1 MYSELAHEFQ
11 MEAILGPEL
20 EPFETFILDHMSRAK
35 EKYSEAKSMFTLLK
49 QKDPNSLALKLT
61 DFLGSSHDVDFREV
75 CAELLHKLLTDDDDG
90 DDVLCT
96 WHNLSVSTQSTIKCF
111 LLDHIEQ
118 KESEFII
125 QELRHIILNLAVSLV
140 PDNNWPEL
148 MPFLMCCITSG
159 SNKSKVSAFLI
170 YGLIADRIT
179 VVCSKHM
186 QSQLLNA
193 LNDDT
198 GLDLDVRLAAMMTV
212 ICFIQSVSSSNE
224 KEQFQDLLPG
234 MMRTLTDALTHG
246 KEKAVA
252 ARDVLDLFIELAQN
266 EPNFFRRQLAVV
278 VGSILEIA
286 EDEKLEEVTRHLA
299 AEFLITLVEARE
311 RAPGMMRKLPSFTS
325 KCFATLLK
333 LLLDIKDD
341 PAWHSAETE
350 HEHAGETNN
359 YNFGMTCLNRFSVAL
374 GGKTIAPIAIE
385 QLGDYLVA
393 PEWEKRHAAL
403 IALAQIAEGSSKVM
417 IKFLEQVVNMI
428 MHSFQDPHPRVRW
441 AAIYS
446 ISKLSTVFCTDLQ
459 VQHHD
464 QVLPALAT
472 TMDDFGNPRVQANA
486 ARAVATFSGSLK
498 QETLVPPETLVPH
511 LDGLLSKLVVL
522 LQNDNV
528 QMVKEAALKA
538 LSGIANLSKVHF
550 QKYYDFVMPYLK
562 IILVNENGESY
573 RYLRSIA
580 LECISFI
587 GTSVGKE
594 KFKDDLKQVMEML
607 NYSLQEPQVQEFDI
621 ACNLLSCF
629 RICYCMGKDFL
640 PYMSILMPPLVECAQ
655 LEPDKTVSSDNL
667 HDSVHEVKF
676 RNEIIRLRGSDLLY
690 QKSLACDI
698 LGLYAQK
705 LEEDFYPWIPQV
717 ASILVPL
724 LKFYT
729 HNEARKCSVKSMY
742 NLLYSAK
749 LAVEKGI
756 AQGGSESYF
765 TKLSD
770 YVILSLLEALH
781 EESMAEICAFMLDEL
796 NHCLQISPPLLI
808 EGQLRRIVNEVKHVI
823 TESSNRKQKLKE
835 RAKSKDF
842 DAEEDELLRGE
853 KEQEDNILFHVGLVL
868 TTLIETFKA
877 GFLPFFDELMSS
889 YLIPMWGKDMTAQER
904 CTPFLIFDH
913 LLEECP
919 EAALKYSDEFLPLL
933 LDASNDESPAV
944 RQCALY
950 GLVLYAECGGSDFKP
965 VVKEAISR
973 INVVIMHFRAREP
986 ENESAFDNAVYARGK
1001 ICQFHWEN
1009 IDSSAQIIPV
1019 WLNCLPIKCD
1029 MAAAK
1034 YVHDQLCSMVERL
1047 DGELIGPNY
1056 QYIPKI
1062 ISIFAEV
1069 LCSEIDLVTEETTNR
1084 MINVLRHL
1092 QQTLPSATLESAWSY
1107 LLPRQEMELKS
1118 ILSLEEDVNF

>member
-1 MYSELAHEFQ
+1 MDRELAQFQ

-35 EKYSEAKSMFTLLK
+35 KKYSKAKSMFSLLK

-61 DFLGSSHDVDFREV
+61 DSLGSSHEVDFREV
-75 CAELLHKLLTDDDDG
+75 CAELLHKLLDDDD
-90 DDVLCT
+90 LCT
-96 WHNLSVSTQSTIKCF
+96 WHNLSVSTQSAIKRF
-111 LLDHIEQ
+111 LIDHIEQ
-118 KESEFII
+118 EESESEFII
-125 QELRHIILNLAVSLV
+125 QELRHTILYLAVSLV
-140 PDNNWPEL
+140 PDNNWSEL

-159 SNKSKVSAFLI
+159 SNKLKVSAFLI

-179 VVCSKHM
+179 VVCSKNM

-193 LNDDT
+193 LNYNT
-198 GLDLDVRLAAMMTV
+198 SLDLDVRIAAMTTV

-224 KEQFQDLLPG
+224 KERFQDLLPG
-234 MMRTLTDALTHG
+234 MMKTMTDALTHG
-246 KEKAVA
+246 KEKVAA
-252 ARDVLDLFIELAQN
+252 ARDVLNLFIELAQN
-266 EPNFFRRQLAVV
+266 EPNFFRTQLTVV

-299 AEFLITLVEARE
+299 VEFLITLVEARE
-311 RAPGMMRKLPSFTS
+311 RAPGMMRKLPSFS
-325 KCFATLLK
+325 RKCFAILLK

-350 HEHAGETNN
+350 HEHTGETNN
-359 YNFGMTCLNRFSVAL
+359 YTFGMTCLNRFSVAL
-374 GGKTIAPIAIE
+374 GGKTVVPIAIE
-385 QLGDYLVA
+385 QLSAYVVS

-403 IALAQIAEGSSKVM
+403 VALAQIAEGSSKVM
-417 IKFLEQVVNMI
+417 IKYLEQVVNMI
-428 MHSFQDPHPRVRW
+428 MRSFQDPIPRVRW

-486 ARAVATFSGSLK
+486 ARAVAAFSGSLK

-522 LQNDNV
+522 IQNDKV
-528 QMVKEAALKA
+528 QMVQEAALKA

-550 QKYYDFVMPYLK
+550 QKYYDFVKPYLK

-594 KFKDDLKQVMEML
+594 KFKDDLKQVMEVL
-607 NYSLQEPQVQEFDI
+607 NYSLQEPQVKEFDI
-621 ACNLLSCF
+621 ACNLQSCF

-640 PYMSILMPPLVECAQ
+640 PYMSTLMPPLVECAQ

-667 HDSVHEVKF
+667 YDSVHKVKF
-676 RNEIIRLRGSDLLY
+676 RNEIIRLGGNDLLY

-698 LGLYAQK
+698 LGLFARK

-717 ASILVPL
+717 ASVLVPL

-729 HNEARKCSVKSMY
+729 HDEARKCSVKSMY
-742 NLLYSAK
+742 NLLRSAK
-749 LAVEKGI
+749 LAVEKEI
-756 AQGGSESYF
+756 AQGGTESYF
-765 TKLSD
+765 KELAD
-770 YVILSLLEALH
+770 YIILSLLEALH

-808 EGQLRRIVNEVKHVI
+808 EDQLSRIVNEVKHVI

-853 KEQEDNILFHVGLVL
+853 KEQEDNSLFHVGLVL
-868 TTLIETFKA
+868 NTLIETFKS

-889 YLIPMWGKDMTAQER
+889 YLIPMWRKDMTAQER

-944 RQCALY
+944 RQCAFY
-950 GLVLYAECGGSDFKP
+950 GLVLYAEYGGSDFKP

-973 INVVIMHFRAREP
+973 INVVIMHFWARES
-986 ENESAFDNAVYARGK
+986 ENESAFDNAVYALGK
-1001 ICQFHWEN
+1001 IFQFHWEN
-1009 IDSSAQIIPV
+1009 IDSSTQIIPV

-1034 YVHDQLCSMVERL
+1034 YVHDLLCSMVERL
-1047 DGELIGPNY
+1047 DEELIGPNY

-1069 LCSEIDLVTEETTNR
+1069 LCSEIDFATQETTNR
-1084 MINVLRHL
+1084 MINALRHI
-1092 QQTLPSATLESAWSY
+1092 QQTLSPAAMESAFSY

-1118 ILSLEEDVNF
+1118 ILSLEEDV

>member
-1 MYSELAHEFQ
+1 MDRELAQFQ

-35 EKYSEAKSMFTLLK
+35 KKYSKAKSMFSLLK

-61 DFLGSSHDVDFREV
+61 DSLGSSHEVDFREV
-75 CAELLHKLLTDDDDG
+75 CAELLHKLLDDDD
-90 DDVLCT
+90 LCT
-96 WHNLSVSTQSTIKCF
+96 WHNLSVSTQSAIKRF
-111 LLDHIEQ
+111 LIDHIEQ
-118 KESEFII
+118 EESESEFII
-125 QELRHIILNLAVSLV
+125 QELRHTILYLAVSLV
-140 PDNNWPEL
+140 PDNNWSEL

-159 SNKSKVSAFLI
+159 SNKLKVSAFLI

-179 VVCSKHM
+179 VVCSKNM

-193 LNDDT
+193 LNYNT
-198 GLDLDVRLAAMMTV
+198 SLDLDVRIAAMTTV

-224 KEQFQDLLPG
+224 KERFQDLLPG
-234 MMRTLTDALTHG
+234 MMKTMTDALTHG
-246 KEKAVA
+246 KEKVAA
-252 ARDVLDLFIELAQN
+252 ARDVLNLFIELAQN
-266 EPNFFRRQLAVV
+266 EPNFFRTQLTVV

-299 AEFLITLVEARE
+299 VEFLITLVEARE
-311 RAPGMMRKLPSFTS
+311 RAPGMMRKLPSFS
-325 KCFATLLK
+325 RKCFAILLK

-350 HEHAGETNN
+350 HEHTGETNN
-359 YNFGMTCLNRFSVAL
+359 YTFGMTCLNRFSVAL
-374 GGKTIAPIAIE
+374 GGKTVVPIAIE
-385 QLGDYLVA
+385 QLSAYVVS

-403 IALAQIAEGSSKVM
+403 VALAQIAEGSSK
-417 IKFLEQVVNMI
+417 
-428 MHSFQDPHPRVRW
+428 
-441 AAIYS
+441 
-446 ISKLSTVFCTDLQ
+446 
-459 VQHHD
+459 
-464 QVLPALAT
+464 
-472 TMDDFGNPRVQANA
+472 ANA
-486 ARAVATFSGSLK
+486 ARAVAAFSGSLK

-522 LQNDNV
+522 IQNDKV
-528 QMVKEAALKA
+528 QMVQEAALKA

-550 QKYYDFVMPYLK
+550 QKYYDFVKPYLK

-594 KFKDDLKQVMEML
+594 KFKDDLKQVMEVL
-607 NYSLQEPQVQEFDI
+607 NYSLQEPQVKEFDI
-621 ACNLLSCF
+621 ACNLQSCF

-640 PYMSILMPPLVECAQ
+640 PYMSTLMPPLVECAQ

-667 HDSVHEVKF
+667 YDSVHKVKF
-676 RNEIIRLRGSDLLY
+676 RNEIIRLGGNDLLY

-698 LGLYAQK
+698 LGLFARK

-717 ASILVPL
+717 ASVLVPL

-729 HNEARKCSVKSMY
+729 HDEARKCSVKSMY
-742 NLLYSAK
+742 NLLRSAK
-749 LAVEKGI
+749 LAVEKEI
-756 AQGGSESYF
+756 AQGGTESYF
-765 TKLSD
+765 KELAD
-770 YVILSLLEALH
+770 YIILSLLEALH

-808 EGQLRRIVNEVKHVI
+808 EDQLSRIVNEVKHVI

-853 KEQEDNILFHVGLVL
+853 KEQEDNSLFHVGLVL
-868 TTLIETFKA
+868 NTLIETFKS

-889 YLIPMWGKDMTAQER
+889 YLIPMWRKDMTAQER

-944 RQCALY
+944 RQCAFY
-950 GLVLYAECGGSDFKP
+950 GLVLYAEYGGSDFKP

-973 INVVIMHFRAREP
+973 INVVIMHFWARES
-986 ENESAFDNAVYARGK
+986 ENESAFDNAVYALGK
-1001 ICQFHWEN
+1001 IFQFHWEN
-1009 IDSSAQIIPV
+1009 IDSSTQIIPV

-1034 YVHDQLCSMVERL
+1034 YVHDLLCSMVERL
-1047 DGELIGPNY
+1047 DEELIGPNY

-1069 LCSEIDLVTEETTNR
+1069 LCSEIDFATQETTNR
-1084 MINVLRHL
+1084 MINALRHI
-1092 QQTLPSATLESAWSY
+1092 QQTLSPAAMESAFSY

-1118 ILSLEEDVNF
+1118 ILSLEEDV